1 MTAIL
6 PLLGGLLLGRFA
18 AIRVAVGIQIALY
31 AVAAASLILT
41 APDHGGSYTDGV
53 LLSLVLAP
61 LSALT
66 FFLGRLWRKRA
77 QRTQNA

>member
-18 AIRVAVGIQIALY
+18 PARVAIALQVVFY
-31 AVAAASLILT
+31 ALAAAALIAT
-41 APDHGGSYTDGV
+41 APDHGGSHTDGV

-66 FFLGRLWRKRA
+66 YFIGWLWRR
-77 QRTQNA
+77 RTQRA

>member
-1 MTAIL
+1 MSAIL

-18 AIRVAVGIQIALY
+18 TTRLAVGIQVALY
-31 AVAAASLILT
+31 AVAAAALIAT
-41 APDHGGSYTDGV
+41 APDHGGSHTDGV

-66 FFLGRLWRKRA
+66 FFIGWRWRRHA
-77 QRTQNA
+77 QRV